1 MGGTNVFVRRA
12 DGEDLCRAVDR
23 YGATGGFIVGPMV
36 DSMVEAN
43 ADGRYDLSTFRGRR
57 GNPVF
62 DGWVQPDPSAW
73 GRNAGGYGQTET
85 MGMATFNLLAPD
97 GLGSHGRPSPLV
109 DLRVVGP
116 DDEAVAVG

>member
-1 MGGTNVFVRRA
+1 M
-12 DGEDLCRAVDR
+12 
-23 YGATGGFIVGPMV
+23 
-36 DSMVEAN
+36 
-43 ADGRYDLSTFRGRR
+43 
-57 GNPVF
+57 F
-62 DGWVQPDPSAW
+62 DGWVQPDPSPW

-116 DDEAVAVG
+116 DDEDGRGG